1 METSPEKTPG
11 SWKSCLLVILPLPV
25 GGLLWYCGISE
36 GSEFGVGLA
45 YAGWVLALGGPFL
58 ALLVLAVIR
67 LAKGDRGTDRL
78 P

>member
-1 METSPEKTPG
+1 MG
-11 SWKSCLLVILPLPV
+11 
-25 GGLLWYCGISE
+25 E
-36 GSEFGVGLA
+36 GSRVA
-45 YAGWVLALGGPFL
+45 QAGWLLALGGPFL

>member
-11 SWKSCLLVILPLPV
+11 SWKSCLFVILPIPI
-25 GGLLWYCGISE
+25 GGLLWYWGMGE
-36 GSEFGVGLA
+36 GSRVA
-45 YAGWVLALGGPFL
+45 QAGWLLALGGPFL